1 MSGAGP
7 LRAESASEGPA
18 GRPRPFRFQAERRL
32 IAREMIRLLA
42 PEPRALLTSAGVRA
56 CALVCPR
63 RQAMKVRA
71 AHHPAVAPTMNSR
84 QLGPPGVVLVAA
96 VIFGIGTKSIL
107 KDYTSELFYLVGLG
121 AAIAMFVASAAQGP
135 AVRLGG
141 LIDAIK
147 SASRGK
153 KPQIPEGVSGD
164 LAEAFDEVGRLAKK
178 TSELNEEVA
187 KLEQGAGASG
197 VNVDEVIDAL
207 QRASSG
213 ERVRAPAGTKPEMA
227 RIYAEL
233 SGVSETIR
241 DASSGAEKRA
251 LVAEE
256 RANSAEQRASG
267 AEQRLTAL
275 EQRALGAEQRAM
287 AAEQSA
293 SSAEQRANAAEQRA
307 QVAEQREVQKRA
319 ELEATLSAVES
330 DVISG
335 VQRVAEGERVRPPPG
350 AKPEV
355 ARIYMELSAIG
366 ERLVSSEQREQKRRA
381 ELAEA
386 MHLLESEIVDAVQR
400 AGEGERVRAP
410 AGAKPEVARIYME
423 LSALAERMSGSE
435 QREQK
440 RRSEL
445 AEALGIIEEYLPRL
459 GDGLGTVLGSA
470 EQATGNA
477 REITASLSGFSQS
490 IEILATSAEESSS
503 SILEMTATSDEVAE
517 NVGELAASVRETV
530 SSIEEMAYSIREV
543 AKNVDGL
550 SLTAE
555 ETSSSMNQ
563 MDVSIDQVQSNAN
576 ETARLSE
583 EVAMDAEKGA
593 EAILKTIS
601 EIYRIKESS
610 QEAVSVISNLGFRIE
625 AIGQILAVIDDVAE
639 QTNLLA
645 LNAAILSAQ
654 AGEHGKGFAVVAD
667 EIKELAD
674 RAGGSTKEIADL
686 IKTIQAESKNAIA
699 AVERGA
705 HNVDRGVEVSNEAER
720 ALKKILDSSQKSTN
734 MVRAI
739 ARATVEQAKGSK
751 QVTDAIGR
759 IAETVQQ
766 IAAATAEQA
775 RGSELIMK
783 SAEKMRTITQHV
795 ERSSQEQARGGRQM
809 TSSIE
814 QISAMVNNL
823 NASQRNQ
830 IRGGEQLLDA
840 AKKIEEAAR
849 AQEQTMRQLG
859 NAVDRLRRSV
869 SA

>member
-1 MSGAGP
+1 
-7 LRAESASEGPA
+7 
-18 GRPRPFRFQAERRL
+18 
-32 IAREMIRLLA
+32 
-42 PEPRALLTSAGVRA
+42 
-56 CALVCPR
+56 
-63 RQAMKVRA
+63 
-71 AHHPAVAPTMNSR
+71 MNSR
-84 QLGPPGVVLVAA
+84 QLGPPAVVLVVA
-96 VIFGIGTKSIL
+96 VLFGIGSKSFL
-107 KDYTSELFYLVGLG
+107 RDYTSELFYLVGLG
-121 AAIAMFVASAAQGP
+121 AAIAIFVASVSQGTG
-135 AVRLGG
+135 VRLGG
-141 LIDAIK
+141 LVDALK
-147 SASRGK
+147 AAARGK
-153 KPQIPEGVSGD
+153 KPAIPEGTSGE
-164 LAEAFDEVGRLAKK
+164 LAEVFEEVGRLARR
-178 TSELNEEVA
+178 TADLNEEVA
-187 KLEQGAGASG
+187 KLEHGASTSG
-197 VNVDEVIDAL
+197 LSADEIIEAL
-207 QRASSG
+207 QRASTG

-233 SGVSETIR
+233 SGVTETIR
-241 DASSGAEKRA
+241 DATSAIEKRA

-256 RANSAEQRASG
+256 RA
-267 AEQRLTAL
+267 
-275 EQRALGAEQRAM
+275 
-287 AAEQSA
+287 
-293 SSAEQRANAAEQRA
+293 SSAEQRATSNEQRLNALEQRAATAEQRATTAEQATSSAEQRLNAAEQRA
-307 QVAEQREVQKRA
+307 TAAEHREAQRRTD
-319 ELEATLSAVES
+319 LENTVSAIEA
-330 DVISG
+330 DVIHG
-335 VQRVAEGERVRPPPG
+335 AQRVAEGERVRPPPG

-355 ARIYMELSAIG
+355 ARIYMELAAIG
-366 ERLVSSEQREQKRRA
+366 EKLLASQQRETQRRA

-386 MHLLESEIVDAVQR
+386 MQLLEKEIVDAVQR

-423 LSALAERMSGSE
+423 LSSLGERMSAAEG
-435 QREQK
+435 REQK

-459 GDGLGTVLGSA
+459 GDGLGTVLTSA

-477 REITASLSGFSQS
+477 REINASLSGFSQS
-490 IEILATSAEESSS
+490 IEMLATSAEESSS

-869 SA
+869 TA